1 MPRTITLP
9 ASFATLVQDPQRI
22 RDAIELLNALSQ
34 LQVQLV
40 PVGSSRPLSSG
51 NRSIV
56 GEPPALI
63 LPLPIAMQTAIADS
77 TATAASVSA
86 QLNALLA
93 ALRLTKLLPS

>member
-1 MPRTITLP
+1 MPQII
-9 ASFATLVQDPQRI
+9 QDPDTLAKLLQEPQRV
-22 RDAIELLNALSQ
+22 RDAIALLNGLAQ
-34 LQVQLV
+34 IQVILQ
-40 PVGSSRPLSSG
+40 PVGSARPLASG

-56 GEPPALI
+56 GEPPNLV

-86 QLNALLA
+86 QLNLLLA